1 LVLTSGRVAP
11 EGVEF
16 GDGSDGQVR
25 ESSSRWTELTIGAQV
40 ERHTAQRIYL
50 AEAEAM
56 ESSVVAELPPC
67 G

>member
-1 LVLTSGRVAP
+1 
-11 EGVEF
+11 
-16 GDGSDGQVR
+16 VR